1 MIKAIND
8 ISSGQL
14 PTGKTTILE
23 ESVGVVLVNLR
34 KGNLGKIETSSSPYC
49 PTGGILI
56 LCRRTGEKIHRKNE
70 NCKKDLLSN
79 TR

>member
-8 ISSGQL
+8 IGSGQL
-14 PTGKTTILE
+14 PIGKTTISE

-56 LCRRTGEKIHRKNE
+56 LCQRTEKIHRKNE